1 MKTKEVPFS
10 LDLYNHL
17 KSEGKEPVVKT
28 KSGIPVR
35 VICTD
40 RKHVRMGPVV
50 VLAQFLYPEREEVW
64 SYHTH
69 GRLTHTTEF
78 DSPHNLVILQEVKEV
93 RADDLSGLKPGD
105 RVFDLVL
112 GWGVVKDIHKLS
124 GRITTCFD
132 RPPYSANF
140 TYSALGLLLNSGG
153 NNQRLFRTEVTLN
166 IPMVEV

>member
-10 LDLYNHL
+10 LDLYNRL

-28 KSGIPVR
+28 KSGSPVR

-40 RKHVRMGPVV
+40 RKHTRIGPVV
-50 VLAQFLYPEREEVW
+50 VLKQGPEGEEVK

-69 GRLTHTTEF
+69 GRLTHPTES

-93 RADDLSGLKPGD
+93 RADDLSWLKPGD
-105 RVFDLVL
+105 RVFDLVF
-112 GWGVVKDIHKLS
+112 GWGVVKDVHKLS
-124 GRITTCFD
+124 GRITVHFD
-132 RPPYSANF
+132 CPPYSANF
-140 TYSALGLLLNSGG
+140 TYSAHGRLLNSG

>member
-10 LDLYNHL
+10 LDLYNRL
-17 KSEGKEPVVKT
+17 KSDGKEPVVKT
-28 KSGIPVR
+28 KSGSDVR

-40 RKHVRMGPVV
+40 RKHVRIGPVV
-50 VLAQFLYPEREEVW
+50 VLKQGPEGEEVK

-69 GRLTHTTEF
+69 GRLTHTTEY

-105 RVFDLVL
+105 QVFDLVIR
-112 GWGVVKDIHKLS
+112 WGTVKAINKPS
-124 GRITTCFD
+124 GRITVHFD

-140 TYSALGLLLNSGG
+140 TYSERGHMLDSGST
-153 NNQRLFRTEVTLN
+153 NQRLFRTEVTLN

>member
-10 LDLYNHL
+10 LDLYNRL
-17 KSEGKEPVVKT
+17 KSDGKEPVVKT
-28 KSGIPVR
+28 KSGSDVR

-40 RKHVRMGPVV
+40 RKHVRIGPVV
-50 VLAQFLYPEREEVW
+50 VLKQGPEGEEVK

-69 GRLTHTTEF
+69 GRLTHPTEY

-112 GWGVVKDIHKLS
+112 GWGTVKAVSSIS
-124 GRITTCFD
+124 GRIVVHFEQ
-132 RPPYSANF
+132 PPYSANF
-140 TYSALGLLLNSGG
+140 TYSESGYLVDG
-153 NNQRLFRTEVTLN
+153 GRTNQRLFRTEVTLN
-166 IPMVEV
+166 IPIVEV